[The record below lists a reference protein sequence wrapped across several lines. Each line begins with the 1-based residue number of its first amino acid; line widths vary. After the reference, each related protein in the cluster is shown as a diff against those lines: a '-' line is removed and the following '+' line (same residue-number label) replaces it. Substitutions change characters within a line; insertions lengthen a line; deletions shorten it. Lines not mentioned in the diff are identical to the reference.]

1 MAVNIDEL
9 SNKEK
14 KLLKILIEENK
25 IGSDHLAEL
34 TTKIALL
41 NKPIAES
48 INKFSPIN
56 IKVLNEI
63 SDFSIFS
70 ESTQNSL
77 RQLENLNPQMK
88 ETLEKISNMGISNN
102 LYNFNNEK
110 IQEIFR
116 NFPSQDLEKSAKNL
130 IESQKSISDFWVQQA
145 FLLNEKKLATVERN
159 VKSSYV
165 LSDEGKKYLKDGL
178 PERQLLNSFNT
189 EIELNQLKN
198 NPLSNVGIG
207 WMRKKGWVTIK
218 DGILIKNES
227 NPADGEDEKALRSIQ
242 NQEPISDIKQIKEL
256 IKRGLVI
263 EQQDV
268 KNYFQ
273 LPENFFKFNISNLD
287 IESDK
292 KIGTLTRDQIISGD
306 WRNLKLRKYDVSKLP
321 KKAYPGKIHPY
332 QRIIGEMREILLEM
346 GFTEL
351 YGGIVQQSYWNF
363 DALFQPQDHP
373 AREMQDTFYLN
384 ETLPLPK
391 GYEKV
396 KAMHMSGGETS
407 STGWG
412 GVWKEEKAE
421 QCVLRTH
428 TTSVSIQYLANNPNP
443 PVKAFCVGRV
453 YRRETI
459 DTTHLAEFE
468 QLEGIVMDE
477 GVTFGNLLGIL
488 REFYHRMGFE
498 GVRFKPSYYPYTEPS
513 LDAEVFVDGIG
524 WIEMGGAGVF
534 REEVTAPLGINYP
547 VLAWG
552 LGVSRIA
559 MLRLGL
565 KDLRYLHKSDV
576 AFLRET
582 PSLRHTK
589 GGI

>member
-1 MAVNIDEL
+1 MAEL
-9 SNKEK
+9 TQNEKRLLAILEKEK
-14 KLLKILIEENK
+14 KA
-25 IGSDHLAEL
+25 DAPHLAG
-34 TTKIALL
+34 LL
-41 NKPIAES
+41 DATPEA
-48 INKFSPIN
+48 
-56 IKVLNEI
+56 V
-63 SDFSIFS
+63 
-70 ESTQNSL
+70 
-77 RQLENLNPQMK
+77 
-88 ETLEKISNMGISNN
+88 
-102 LYNFNNEK
+102 
-110 IQEIFR
+110 
-116 NFPSQDLEKSAKNL
+116 
-130 IESQKSISDFWVQQA
+130 VQWA
-145 FLLNEKKLATVERN
+145 HLAGDKGLATVERVV
-159 VKSSYV
+159 VKEFIYT
-165 LSDEGKKYLKDGL
+165 DEGKVYVKYGL
-178 PERQLLNSFNT
+178 PETQLLRFILPGT
-189 EIELNQLKN
+189 MLADLQKHEAFKIGFGQL
-198 NPLSNVGIG
+198 
-207 WMRKKGWVTIK
+207 RKKGLVKVEGTLVTKTTGASTDADEAAIR
-218 DGILIKNES
+218 
-227 NPADGEDEKALRSIQ
+227 NP
-242 NQEPISDIKQIKEL
+242 SDTDPKTKEL
-256 IKRGLVI
+256 IKRGILQESETVRYAIAITPAGLSLVK
-263 EQQDV
+263 QG
-268 KNYFQ
+268 
-273 LPENFFKFNISNLD
+273 LNLRG
-287 IESDK
+287 ET
-292 KIGTLTRDQIISGD
+292 GTLLRDQIISGE
-306 WRNLKLRKYDVSKLP
+306 WKNANLRKYDVTKLP

-332 QRIIGEMREILLEM
+332 QRIIAEMREILLEM

-373 AREMQDTFYLN
+373 AREMQDTFYLK
-384 ETLPLPK
+384 ETLPLPP

-396 KAMHMSGGETS
+396 KAMHECGGETS

-443 PVKAFCVGRV
+443 PVKAFCIGRV

-513 LDAEVFVDGIG
+513 LDAEVYVEGIG
-524 WIEMGGAGVF
+524 WIEMGGAGIF

-565 KDLRYLHKSDV
+565 KDLRYLHKCDV

-582 PSLRHTK
+582 PALRHTK

>member
-1 MAVNIDEL
+1 MAEL
-9 SNKEK
+9 TQNEKRLLAILEKEK
-14 KLLKILIEENK
+14 KA
-25 IGSDHLAEL
+25 DAPHLAGM
-34 TTKIALL
+34 
-41 NKPIAES
+41 
-48 INKFSPIN
+48 
-56 IKVLNEI
+56 
-63 SDFSIFS
+63 
-70 ESTQNSL
+70 
-77 RQLENLNPQMK
+77 LEATP
-88 ETLEKISNMGISNN
+88 E
-102 LYNFNNEK
+102 
-110 IQEIFR
+110 
-116 NFPSQDLEKSAKNL
+116 AV
-130 IESQKSISDFWVQQA
+130 VQWA
-145 FLLNEKKLATVERN
+145 HLAGDKGLATVERI
-159 VKSSYV
+159 VAKEFVYT
-165 LSDEGKKYLKDGL
+165 DEGKAYAQNGL
-178 PERQLLNSFNT
+178 PETQLLRFILPGT
-189 EIELNQLKN
+189 TLADLQKHEAFKIGFGQL
-198 NPLSNVGIG
+198 
-207 WMRKKGWVTIK
+207 RKKGLVKVEGTAVAK
-218 DGILIKNES
+218 TPGTSTDADETALKN
-227 NPADGEDEKALRSIQ
+227 P
-242 NQEPISDIKQIKEL
+242 SDTDPKTKEL
-256 IKRGLVI
+256 IKRGILQESETVRYTIAISPAGLALVK
-263 EQQDV
+263 QG
-268 KNYFQ
+268 
-273 LPENFFKFNISNLD
+273 LD
-287 IESDK
+287 LRGET
-292 KIGTLTRDQIISGD
+292 GTLTRDQIISGE
-306 WRNLKLRKYDVSKLP
+306 WKNANLRKYDVSKLP

-373 AREMQDTFYLN
+373 AREMQDTFYLR

-396 KAMHMSGGETS
+396 KAMHECGGETS

-477 GVTFGNLLGIL
+477 NVSFGNLLGIL
-488 REFYHRMGFE
+488 REFYNRMGFE
-498 GVRFKPSYYPYTEPS
+498 SVRFKPSFYPYTEPS
-513 LDAEVFVDGIG
+513 LDAEVYVDGIG

-534 REEVTAPLGINYP
+534 REEVTAPIGINYP

-565 KDLRYLHKSDV
+565 KDLRLLHKSDV

>member
-1 MAVNIDEL
+1 MAEL
-9 SNKEK
+9 TQNEKRLLAILEKEK
-14 KLLKILIEENK
+14 KA
-25 IGSDHLAEL
+25 DAPHLAG
-34 TTKIALL
+34 LL
-41 NKPIAES
+41 DATPEA
-48 INKFSPIN
+48 
-56 IKVLNEI
+56 V
-63 SDFSIFS
+63 
-70 ESTQNSL
+70 
-77 RQLENLNPQMK
+77 
-88 ETLEKISNMGISNN
+88 
-102 LYNFNNEK
+102 
-110 IQEIFR
+110 
-116 NFPSQDLEKSAKNL
+116 
-130 IESQKSISDFWVQQA
+130 VQWA
-145 FLLNEKKLATVERN
+145 HLAGDNGLATVERVV
-159 VKSSYV
+159 VKEFVYT
-165 LSDEGKKYLKDGL
+165 DEGKAYVQNGL
-178 PERQLLNSFNT
+178 PETQLLRFILPGT
-189 EIELNQLKN
+189 TLADLQKHEAFKIGFGQL
-198 NPLSNVGIG
+198 
-207 WMRKKGWVTIK
+207 RKKGLVKVEGSSVSKTPQAST
-218 DGILIKNES
+218 DADEGALKN
-227 NPADGEDEKALRSIQ
+227 P
-242 NQEPISDIKQIKEL
+242 SDTDPRTKEL
-256 IKRGLVI
+256 IKRGILQESETVQYTIAITPAGLALVKQGLDLRG
-263 EQQDV
+263 ETGT
-268 KNYFQ
+268 
-273 LPENFFKFNISNLD
+273 ISR
-287 IESDK
+287 E
-292 KIGTLTRDQIISGD
+292 QIISGE
-306 WRNLKLRKYDVSKLP
+306 WKNLNLRKYDVSKLP
-321 KKAYPGKIHPY
+321 KKAWPGKIHPY

-373 AREMQDTFYLN
+373 AREMQDTFYLR

-396 KAMHMSGGETS
+396 KAMHECGGETS

-412 GVWKEEKAE
+412 GIWKEEKAE

-477 GVTFGNLLGIL
+477 NVSFGNLLGIL
-488 REFYHRMGFE
+488 REFYNRMGFE
-498 GVRFKPSYYPYTEPS
+498 SVRFKPSFYPYTEPS
-513 LDAEVFVDGIG
+513 LDAEVYVDGIG

-582 PSLRHTK
+582 PSLRPNK

>member
-1 MAVNIDEL
+1 MAEL
-9 SNKEK
+9 TQNEKRLLAILEKEK
-14 KLLKILIEENK
+14 KA
-25 IGSDHLAEL
+25 DAPHLAN
-34 TTKIALL
+34 LL
-41 NKPIAES
+41 EATPEA
-48 INKFSPIN
+48 
-56 IKVLNEI
+56 V
-63 SDFSIFS
+63 
-70 ESTQNSL
+70 
-77 RQLENLNPQMK
+77 
-88 ETLEKISNMGISNN
+88 
-102 LYNFNNEK
+102 
-110 IQEIFR
+110 
-116 NFPSQDLEKSAKNL
+116 
-130 IESQKSISDFWVQQA
+130 VQWA
-145 FLLNEKKLATVERN
+145 HLAGDNGLATVERI
-159 VKSSYV
+159 VAKEYIYT
-165 LSDEGKKYLKDGL
+165 DEGKTYAKNGL
-178 PERQLLNSFNT
+178 PETQLLRFILPGT
-189 EIELNQLKN
+189 TLADLQKHEAFRIGFGQL
-198 NPLSNVGIG
+198 
-207 WMRKKGWVTIK
+207 RKKGLVRVEGASVVKTPGASTDADEAALKNPSETDPRTK
-218 DGILIKNES
+218 D
-227 NPADGEDEKALRSIQ
+227 
-242 NQEPISDIKQIKEL
+242 L
-256 IKRGLVI
+256 IKRGI
-263 EQQDV
+263 IQETETV
-268 KNYFQ
+268 KY
-273 LPENFFKFNISNLD
+273 LIAITPEGLALAGKGLD
-287 IESDK
+287 LRGET
-292 KIGTLTRDQIISGD
+292 GTLTREQILSGA
-306 WRNLKLRKYDVSKLP
+306 WKTANLRKYDVTKLP

-332 QRIIGEMREILLEM
+332 QRIIAEMREILLEM
-346 GFTEL
+346 GFEEL
-351 YGGIVQQSYWNF
+351 YGGIVQQSFWNF

-373 AREMQDTFYLN
+373 AREMQDTFYLR
-384 ETLPLPK
+384 ETLPLPQ

-396 KAMHMSGGETS
+396 KAMHECGGETS

-428 TTSVSIQYLANNPNP
+428 TTSVSIQYLARNPNP
-443 PVKAFCVGRV
+443 PVKAFCIGRV

-513 LDAEVFVDGIG
+513 LDAEVYVEGIG
-524 WIEMGGAGVF
+524 WIEMGGAGIF
-534 REEVTAPLGINYP
+534 REEVTAPLGINFP

>member
-1 MAVNIDEL
+1 MAEL
-9 SNKEK
+9 TQNEKRLLAILEKEK
-14 KLLKILIEENK
+14 KA
-25 IGSDHLAEL
+25 DAPHLAN
-34 TTKIALL
+34 LL
-41 NKPIAES
+41 DATPEA
-48 INKFSPIN
+48 
-56 IKVLNEI
+56 V
-63 SDFSIFS
+63 
-70 ESTQNSL
+70 
-77 RQLENLNPQMK
+77 
-88 ETLEKISNMGISNN
+88 
-102 LYNFNNEK
+102 
-110 IQEIFR
+110 
-116 NFPSQDLEKSAKNL
+116 
-130 IESQKSISDFWVQQA
+130 VQWA
-145 FLLNEKKLATVERN
+145 HLAGDKGLATVERVV
-159 VKSSYV
+159 VKEFVYT
-165 LSDEGKKYLKDGL
+165 DEGKAYAQNGL
-178 PERQLLNSFNT
+178 PETQLLRFILPGT
-189 EIELNQLKN
+189 TLADLQKHEAFKIGFGQL
-198 NPLSNVGIG
+198 
-207 WMRKKGWVTIK
+207 RKKGLVKVEGTSVTKTAGASTDADEAAIR
-218 DGILIKNES
+218 
-227 NPADGEDEKALRSIQ
+227 NPSDADPKT
-242 NQEPISDIKQIKEL
+242 KEL
-256 IKRGLVI
+256 IKRGILLESETVRYAIAITPAGLALVK
-263 EQQDV
+263 QG
-268 KNYFQ
+268 
-273 LPENFFKFNISNLD
+273 LD
-287 IESDK
+287 LRGET
-292 KIGTLTRDQIISGD
+292 GTLTRDQIISGE
-306 WRNLKLRKYDVSKLP
+306 WKNANFRKYDVSKLP

-332 QRIIGEMREILLEM
+332 QRIIAEMREILLEM

-373 AREMQDTFYLN
+373 AREMQDTFYLR

-396 KAMHMSGGETS
+396 KAMHECGGETS

-428 TTSVSIQYLANNPNP
+428 TTSVSIQYLASNPNP
-443 PVKAFCVGRV
+443 PVKAFCIGRV

-513 LDAEVFVDGIG
+513 LDAEVYVEGIG
-524 WIEMGGAGVF
+524 WIEMGGAGIF

-582 PSLRHTK
+582 PALRHTK

>member
-1 MAVNIDEL
+1 MAEL
-9 SNKEK
+9 TQNEKRLLAILEKEK
-14 KLLKILIEENK
+14 KA
-25 IGSDHLAEL
+25 DAPHLAG
-34 TTKIALL
+34 LL
-41 NKPIAES
+41 DATPEA
-48 INKFSPIN
+48 
-56 IKVLNEI
+56 V
-63 SDFSIFS
+63 
-70 ESTQNSL
+70 
-77 RQLENLNPQMK
+77 
-88 ETLEKISNMGISNN
+88 
-102 LYNFNNEK
+102 
-110 IQEIFR
+110 
-116 NFPSQDLEKSAKNL
+116 
-130 IESQKSISDFWVQQA
+130 VQWA
-145 FLLNEKKLATVERN
+145 HLAGDKGLATVER
-159 VKSSYV
+159 VVAKEFVYT
-165 LSDEGKKYLKDGL
+165 DEGKAYVKNGL
-178 PERQLLNSFNT
+178 PETQLLRFILPGT
-189 EIELNQLKN
+189 TLADLQKHEAFKIGFGQL
-198 NPLSNVGIG
+198 
-207 WMRKKGWVTIK
+207 RKKGLVKVEGTSVTKMAGASTDADEAAIR
-218 DGILIKNES
+218 
-227 NPADGEDEKALRSIQ
+227 NPSDADPKT
-242 NQEPISDIKQIKEL
+242 KEL
-256 IKRGLVI
+256 IKRGILLESETVRYAI
-263 EQQDV
+263 GATPLG
-268 KNYFQ
+268 FA
-273 LPENFFKFNISNLD
+273 LISRGIDLR
-287 IESDK
+287 EET
-292 KIGTLTRDQIISGD
+292 GTLTRDQIISGE
-306 WRNLKLRKYDVSKLP
+306 WKNANLRKYDVSKLP

-373 AREMQDTFYLN
+373 AREMQDTFYLK

-396 KAMHMSGGETS
+396 KAMHECGGETS

-412 GVWKEEKAE
+412 GIWKEEKAE

-443 PVKAFCVGRV
+443 PVKAFCIGRV

-513 LDAEVFVDGIG
+513 LDAEVYVEGIG
-524 WIEMGGAGVF
+524 WIEMGGAGIF

-582 PSLRHTK
+582 PALRHTK

>member
-1 MAVNIDEL
+1 M
-9 SNKEK
+9 
-14 KLLKILIEENK
+14 
-25 IGSDHLAEL
+25 AEL
-34 TTKIALL
+34 T
-41 NKPIAES
+41 
-48 INKFSPIN
+48 
-56 IKVLNEI
+56 
-63 SDFSIFS
+63 
-70 ESTQNSL
+70 Q
-77 RQLENLNPQMK
+77 
-88 ETLEKISNMGISNN
+88 
-102 LYNFNNEK
+102 NEK
-110 IQEIFR
+110 R
-116 NFPSQDLEKSAKNL
+116 L
-130 IESQKSISDFWVQQA
+130 
-145 FLLNEKKLATVERN
+145 LATLAKEKRVDAPHLAVLLETTPEAVVQWAHLAQDKGFAIVDRIV
-159 VKSSYV
+159 VKEFEYT
-165 LSDEGKKYLKDGL
+165 DEGKTYAENGL
-178 PERQLLNSFNT
+178 PETQLLHFVLPGTTLSDLQKHDAFR
-189 EIELNQLKN
+189 IGFGQL
-198 NPLSNVGIG
+198 
-207 WMRKKGWVTIK
+207 RKKGLVKVDGTLVTKIPGASTDADEAALK
-218 DGILIKNES
+218 TPSATDKKTIELIRRGILQES
-227 NPADGEDEKALRSIQ
+227 ETVRYTLSITPEGLTLAGKGLDLRDET
-242 NQEPISDIKQIKEL
+242 
-256 IKRGLVI
+256 
-263 EQQDV
+263 
-268 KNYFQ
+268 
-273 LPENFFKFNISNLD
+273 
-287 IESDK
+287 
-292 KIGTLTRDQIISGD
+292 GTLTREQILSRT
-306 WRNLKLRKYDVSKLP
+306 WATANLRRYDVTKLP

-332 QRIIGEMREILLEM
+332 QRIISEMREILLEM
-346 GFTEL
+346 GFEEL
-351 YGGIVQQSYWNF
+351 YGGIVQQSFWNF

-373 AREMQDTFYLN
+373 AREMQDTFYLK
-384 ETLPLPK
+384 ETLPLPP

-396 KAMHMSGGETS
+396 KAMHISGGETS

-428 TTSVSIQYLANNPNP
+428 TTSVSIQHLARNPNP
-443 PVKAFCVGRV
+443 PVKAFCIGRV

-513 LDAEVFVDGIG
+513 LDAEVYVEGIG

-582 PSLRHTK
+582 PSLRHSK

>member
-1 MAVNIDEL
+1 MAEL
-9 SNKEK
+9 TQNEKRLLAILEKEK
-14 KLLKILIEENK
+14 KA
-25 IGSDHLAEL
+25 DAPHLAGLLDATPEAVVQWAHL
-34 TTKIALL
+34 AQDNGLAL
-41 NKPIAES
+41 
-48 INKFSPIN
+48 
-56 IKVLNEI
+56 
-63 SDFSIFS
+63 
-70 ESTQNSL
+70 
-77 RQLENLNPQMK
+77 
-88 ETLEKISNMGISNN
+88 
-102 LYNFNNEK
+102 
-110 IQEIFR
+110 
-116 NFPSQDLEKSAKNL
+116 
-130 IESQKSISDFWVQQA
+130 
-145 FLLNEKKLATVERN
+145 VER
-159 VKSSYV
+159 VVAKEFVYT
-165 LSDEGKKYLKDGL
+165 DEGKAYVQNGL
-178 PERQLLNSFNT
+178 PETQLLRFILPGT
-189 EIELNQLKN
+189 MLADLQKHDAFRIGFGQL
-198 NPLSNVGIG
+198 
-207 WMRKKGWVTIK
+207 RKKGLLKVEGTSVAK
-218 DGILIKNES
+218 APGASTDADEAALKNPS
-227 NPADGEDEKALRSIQ
+227 DADPRT
-242 NQEPISDIKQIKEL
+242 KEL
-256 IKRGLVI
+256 IKRGIVQESETVRYAIAITPAGIALV
-263 EQQDV
+263 
-268 KNYFQ
+268 KRG
-273 LPENFFKFNISNLD
+273 LD
-287 IESDK
+287 LRGET
-292 KIGTLTRDQIISGD
+292 GTLSRDQIISGE
-306 WRNLKLRKYDVSKLP
+306 WKNANLRKYDVSKLP
-321 KKAYPGKIHPY
+321 KKAWPGKIHPY

-384 ETLPLPK
+384 ETLPLPE

-396 KAMHMSGGETS
+396 KAMHESGGETS

-412 GVWKEEKAE
+412 GIWKEEKAE

-428 TTSVSIQYLANNPNP
+428 TTSVSIQYLANNPTP
-443 PVKAFCVGRV
+443 PVKAFCIGRV

-477 GVTFGNLLGIL
+477 NVTFGNLLGIL

-513 LDAEVFVDGIG
+513 LDAEVFVEGIG

-582 PSLRHTK
+582 PALRPNK
-589 GGI
+589 GGL

>member
-1 MAVNIDEL
+1 MAEL
-9 SNKEK
+9 TQNEKRLLAVLEKEK
-14 KLLKILIEENK
+14 KA
-25 IGSDHLAEL
+25 DAPHLAGLLGATPEAVVQWAHLAQDNGL
-34 TTKIALL
+34 TA
-41 NKPIAES
+41 
-48 INKFSPIN
+48 
-56 IKVLNEI
+56 
-63 SDFSIFS
+63 
-70 ESTQNSL
+70 
-77 RQLENLNPQMK
+77 
-88 ETLEKISNMGISNN
+88 
-102 LYNFNNEK
+102 
-110 IQEIFR
+110 
-116 NFPSQDLEKSAKNL
+116 
-130 IESQKSISDFWVQQA
+130 
-145 FLLNEKKLATVERN
+145 VERI
-159 VKSSYV
+159 VAKEFVYT
-165 LSDEGKKYLKDGL
+165 DEGKTYLKNGL
-178 PERQLLNSFNT
+178 PETQLLRFILPGT
-189 EIELNQLKN
+189 TLADLQKHEAFRIGFGQL
-198 NPLSNVGIG
+198 
-207 WMRKKGWVTIK
+207 RKKGLVKVEGTSVTK
-218 DGILIKNES
+218 TSPASTDADES
-227 NPADGEDEKALRSIQ
+227 ALKSPSAADPKTR
-242 NQEPISDIKQIKEL
+242 EL
-256 IKRGLVI
+256 IKRGILQESETVRYTI
-263 EQQDV
+263 AITPQGLAV
-268 KNYFQ
+268 ARKG
-273 LPENFFKFNISNLD
+273 LD
-287 IESDK
+287 LREET
-292 KIGTLTRDQIISGD
+292 GTLSREQIISGT
-306 WRNLKLRKYDVSKLP
+306 WKNANLRRYDVTKLP

-332 QRIIGEMREILLEM
+332 QRIIAEMREILLEM

-351 YGGIVQQSYWNF
+351 YGGIVQQSFWNF

-373 AREMQDTFYLN
+373 AREMQDTFYLK
-384 ETLPLPK
+384 ETLPLPE

-396 KAMHMSGGETS
+396 KAMHISGGETS

-428 TTSVSIQYLANNPNP
+428 TTSVSIQHLANNPNP
-443 PVKAFCVGRV
+443 PVKAFCIGRV

-477 GVTFGNLLGIL
+477 NVTFGNLLGIL

-513 LDAEVFVDGIG
+513 LDAEVYVDGIG

-582 PSLRHTK
+582 PSLRKTK
-589 GGI
+589 GGL

>member
-1 MAVNIDEL
+1 M
-9 SNKEK
+9 
-14 KLLKILIEENK
+14 
-25 IGSDHLAEL
+25 AEL
-34 TTKIALL
+34 T
-41 NKPIAES
+41 
-48 INKFSPIN
+48 
-56 IKVLNEI
+56 
-63 SDFSIFS
+63 
-70 ESTQNSL
+70 Q
-77 RQLENLNPQMK
+77 
-88 ETLEKISNMGISNN
+88 
-102 LYNFNNEK
+102 NEK
-110 IQEIFR
+110 R
-116 NFPSQDLEKSAKNL
+116 
-130 IESQKSISDFWVQQA
+130 
-145 FLLNEKKLATVERN
+145 LLATLAQEKKADPQHLAGLLETTPEAVVQWAHLAQDKGFAIVDRIVEKEF
-159 VKSSYV
+159 VYT
-165 LSDEGKKYLKDGL
+165 DEGKTYAKNGL
-178 PERQLLNSFNT
+178 PETQLLRFVLPGITLSDLQKHDAFR
-189 EIELNQLKN
+189 IGFGQL
-198 NPLSNVGIG
+198 
-207 WMRKKGWVTIK
+207 RKKGLVKVDGTLVLKIPGASTDADEAALKTPSATDQKTIELIRR
-218 DGILIKNES
+218 GILQES
-227 NPADGEDEKALRSIQ
+227 ETVRYSLTITLKGLALAGKGLDLRDET
-242 NQEPISDIKQIKEL
+242 
-256 IKRGLVI
+256 
-263 EQQDV
+263 
-268 KNYFQ
+268 
-273 LPENFFKFNISNLD
+273 
-287 IESDK
+287 
-292 KIGTLTRDQIISGD
+292 GTLTREQILFGT
-306 WRNLKLRKYDVSKLP
+306 WATANLRRYDVTKLP

-332 QRIIGEMREILLEM
+332 QRIISEMREILLEM
-346 GFTEL
+346 GFEEL
-351 YGGIVQQSYWNF
+351 YGGIVQQSFWNF

-373 AREMQDTFYLN
+373 AREMQDTFYLR
-384 ETLPLPK
+384 ETLPLPP

-396 KAMHMSGGETS
+396 KAMHISGGETS

-428 TTSVSIQYLANNPNP
+428 TTSVSIQHLARNPNP
-443 PVKAFCVGRV
+443 PVKAFCIGRV

-513 LDAEVFVDGIG
+513 LDAEVYVEGIG

-582 PSLRHTK
+582 PSLRHSK
-589 GGI
+589 GGL